1 MSSNYFIFRLA
12 ARQSFALLESDGDR
26 GLLGRDILADSE
38 GGLVAQV
45 ELLQVEG
52 EAAMVGD
59 GDQGLHL
66 GHDGLDCADGEDEV
80 GVLLLDDGGD
90 RGHRLGEVGGHG
102 LLEGGGGPGLVRGGV
117 ELVEAALQRLLP
129 PRHSQ
134 ARGRAAGPW
143 KVRRY

>member
-12 ARQSFALLESDGDR
+12 ARQSFALLQSDGDR

-45 ELLQVEG
+45 ELLQVEA

-59 GDQGLHL
+59 GDHGLHL
-66 GHDGLDCADGEDEV
+66 GHDGLDRADGEDEV

-90 RGHRLGEVGGHG
+90 RGHGLGEVGGYG

-117 ELVEAALQRLLP
+117 QLVEAALQWLLA

-143 KVRRY
+143 KVRKY